1 MTKVGFIVLGRMG
14 HGMAGRYLDAGF
26 SVAVWNRSKAK
37 AEDLIARGAL
47 WATSPEDAAID
58 ADAVVT
64 MVADDE
70 ASRAVWLTRDGAA
83 ATMKAGTLA
92 IECSTVSYG
101 HVLEMARELRRRGVV
116 YIDSPVT
123 GLPEAAAAGK
133 LTLLVGADPADL
145 ELARPYLAPLSAT
158 IR

>member
-1 MTKVGFIVLGRMG
+1 MKKIAFIGLGRMG
-14 HGMAGRYLDAGF
+14 HGMAGRYLDNGF
-26 SVAVWNRSKAK
+26 AVAVWNRGKAR
-37 AEDLIARGAL
+37 AEDLIARGAR

-83 ATMKAGTLA
+83 ANMKAGTLA
-92 IECSTVSYG
+92 IECSTVSYR
-101 HVLEMARELRRRGVV
+101 HALDMARELRGRGLV
-116 YIDSPVT
+116 YIDCPVT

-145 ELARPYLAPLSAT
+145 ERARPFLAPLAAT
-158 IR
+158 